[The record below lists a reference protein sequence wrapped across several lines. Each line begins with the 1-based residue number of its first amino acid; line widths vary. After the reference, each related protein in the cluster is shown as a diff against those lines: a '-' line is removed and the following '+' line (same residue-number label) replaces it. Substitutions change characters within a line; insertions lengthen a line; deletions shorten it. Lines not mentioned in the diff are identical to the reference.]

1 MTSNTRHPIVIDR
14 FYEVLDKDV
23 SAQLTPEQKE
33 EIENAIV
40 SITLATRHRID
51 IRKSFPFFGKR
62 LYMVFLL
69 GRDLRARSRPESKL
83 SRIVVTFLILF
94 ATLFLLCCV
103 LLTLQALTCVHP
115 FDTFVFREILGL
127 DPAMAGT
134 ARAVRGK
141 RAGIFRGG
149 VPAVKLCPQRPNQSP
164 ERQRAGSERSVRALH
179 PPHALHD
186 SWHRGR

>member
-51 IRKSFPFFGKR
+51 IRKSLPFFGKR

-103 LLTLQALTCVHP
+103 LLTLYMIKSAL
-115 FDTFVFREILGL
+115 
-127 DPAMAGT
+127 
-134 ARAVRGK
+134 
-141 RAGIFRGG
+141 GIDIFQHFHVGIWDWWLNL
-149 VPAVKLCPQRPNQSP
+149 KYQ
-164 ERQRAGSERSVRALH
+164 
-179 PPHALHD
+179 
-186 SWHRGR
+186 